1 MATRKRRKR
10 QPTPKVYPQMD
21 DADARTVLSG
31 RSGGTRS
38 SNFCYL
44 IRLRAGEDRNEF
56 EESAKDSRDELHE
69 TINAVFMMGDA
80 NTVSMDTLTRLLDR
94 HEAFHNGRG
103 K

>member
-10 QPTPKVYPQMD
+10 QPAPPKVYPQID
-21 DADARTVLSG
+21 DADARKYLAEELAERANQFLLFNPLSE
-31 RSGGTRS
+31 
-38 SNFCYL
+38 
-44 IRLRAGEDRNEF
+44 GEDRKEF